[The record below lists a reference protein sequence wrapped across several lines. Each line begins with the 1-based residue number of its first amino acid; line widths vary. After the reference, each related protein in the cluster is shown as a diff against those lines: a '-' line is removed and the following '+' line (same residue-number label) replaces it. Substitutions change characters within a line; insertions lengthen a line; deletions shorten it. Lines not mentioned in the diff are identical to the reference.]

1 MRPKLKIS
9 AHRQSNNSVHF
20 TLEGVCN
27 DLEVIDLINELKKRG
42 RDSKN
47 LFIHTEG
54 LNEISLSKMG
64 RDVLERNLNNFS
76 DNAINIRF
84 TGGSE
89 SRFKNSFMMA

>member
-20 TLEGVCN
+20 KLEGVCN
-27 DLEVIDLINELKKRG
+27 DLEVTYLINELKKKG
-42 RDSKN
+42 RESKN
-47 LFIHTEG
+47 LFIHTED
-54 LNEISLSKMG
+54 LNEISLSEMG
-64 RDVLERNLNNFS
+64 RDVFERNLNKLC

-89 SRFKNSFMMA
+89 RQFRNSFVIS